1 RGSNLSGVR
10 GGAALLLA
18 ATAATELVEVF
29 FPGYGGPFGPGPVGG
44 PPAPALAAAVGS
56 VVVAIPLADGLRR
69 GSALAWTVLMAS
81 TAGAL
86 LLQVMHLVTLGAC
99 GIVAAATLLPR
110 AVSHHAASRSRP
122 RRRTVVADL
131 ERRIATHGA
140 GSLGW
145 QNTW

>member
-1 RGSNLSGVR
+1 M
-10 GGAALLLA
+10 
-18 ATAATELVEVF
+18 
-29 FPGYGGPFGPGPVGG
+29 
-44 PPAPALAAAVGS
+44 
-56 VVVAIPLADGLRR
+56 VVAIPLADGLRR

-86 LLQVMHLVTLGAC
+86 LLQVMHLVTLGA
-99 GIVAAATLLPR
+99 GDIVVAATLLAL
-110 AVSHHAASRSRP
+110 AVWHHGAARSQP

-145 QNTW
+145 QNTWAGSTSWVTGDGVVAVTYRPERGRRHRGR